1 MYKKSL
7 FAMGKRG
14 FVPYNKVSSISSP
27 VRRMSKHSR
36 GSGMCRT
43 MSGFPLGSVFR
54 PQRETGFEE
63 MFNSL
68 SLRQVPKQ
76 SRRVKKSGLK
86 FTR

>member
-14 FVPYNKVSSISSP
+14 FVPYNKVSSIASP
-27 VRRMSKHSR
+27 VRRTSKHSR

-43 MSGFPLGSVFR
+43 MSGFPLGSK
-54 PQRETGFEE
+54 TEE

>member
-14 FVPYNKVSSISSP
+14 FTPYNKSRPI
-27 VRRMSKHSR
+27 SKHSR

-43 MSGFPLGSVFR
+43 MSGLGL
-54 PQRETGFEE
+54 EE

>member
-14 FVPYNKVSSISSP
+14 FVPYNKVSSIASP
-27 VRRMSKHSR
+27 VRRTSKHSR

-43 MSGFPLGSVFR
+43 MSGL
-54 PQRETGFEE
+54 GFEE

>member
-43 MSGFPLGSVFR
+43 MSGCGL
-54 PQRETGFEE
+54 EE

>member
-43 MSGFPLGSVFR
+43 MSGS
-54 PQRETGFEE
+54 GFEE

-68 SLRQVPKQ
+68 SLRAEGERKRQVPKQ